1 MSECEDIG
9 YLIKLISDNLLKMIN
24 RSISQFGLTF
34 QQFQIIEYIISQDK
48 NVSQK
53 DIENHLGV
61 AHPTVVGL
69 LKRMEIKNFIV
80 CKFSPDDKRVKNVFL
95 TNKAYKIMKQV
106 STEKKQIE
114 SQICFGICDK
124 QRETLLSSLNTLLKN
139 LNK

>member
-1 MSECEDIG
+1 MSGFQDLG
-9 YLIKLISDNLLKMIN
+9 YLIKLISDNMLKIIN

-34 QQFQIIEYIISQDK
+34 QQFQIIEYIINQEND
-48 NVSQK
+48 VSQK

-80 CKFSPDDKRVKNVFL
+80 CKFNPDDKRVKNVYL
-95 TNKAYKIMKQV
+95 TKKAYKIMEQV
-106 STEKKQIE
+106 SLEKKQIE
-114 SQICFGICDK
+114 NQICFGICDK
-124 QRETLLSSLNTLLKN
+124 QRDALLSSLNTLLEN